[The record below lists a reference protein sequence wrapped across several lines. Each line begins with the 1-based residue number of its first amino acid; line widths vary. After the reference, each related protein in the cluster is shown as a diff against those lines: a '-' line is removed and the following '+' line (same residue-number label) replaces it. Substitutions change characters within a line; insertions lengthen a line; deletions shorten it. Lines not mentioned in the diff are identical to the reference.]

1 MVEID
6 IFPRINTSAI
16 ETSGK
21 MRVGELSSALAFR
34 R

>member
-6 IFPRINTSAI
+6 IFPRINTSAV

-21 MRVGELSSALAFR
+21 MRVGELYSALVFR